1 MVASAPPVA
10 GSSTL
15 LVTPMTGVTKK
26 KIMTISMTMVGS
38 ELRRSV
44 EAKARTMKPLE
55 AKRRS
60 GTAVARPP
68 EKQLRTFR

>member
-1 MVASAPPVA
+1 MVASALPVA

-38 ELRRSV
+38 ELRR

-55 AKRRS
+55 VQRRS

>member
-1 MVASAPPVA
+1 MVASALPVA

-38 ELRRSV
+38 ELRR

-55 AKRRS
+55 AQRRS